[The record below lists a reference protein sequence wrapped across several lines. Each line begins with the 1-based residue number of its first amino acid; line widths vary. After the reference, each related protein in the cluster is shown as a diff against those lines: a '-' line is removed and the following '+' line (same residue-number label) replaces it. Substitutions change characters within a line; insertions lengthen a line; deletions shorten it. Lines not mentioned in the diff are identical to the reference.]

1 MCVCVCVSVLL
12 NPCGRIVNVWSS
24 VSDASLCSGANCGFE
39 LVALAERAQW
49 ETHPL
54 SNDHHVWG
62 ALCRSSRP
70 VSWISSGSI
79 LWLSHQQV
87 GEPKSNTHMRA
98 DIPLSLSA
106 LLSEAGLFM
115 YLCVIWRH
123 NYIVL
128 FLYEY
133 IHTNISVFI
142 TVSSS
147 PSHKTS
153 RQSWIFHAKIIFVLL
168 THSNRSSHSGSQ
180 CSLPCYI
187 MANQLTSNSDCLG
200 HGIPTS
206 RLTCVILL
214 ITHIMLKPPQMQDA
228 RVIVTS
234 IWQILLVFSY
244 ISIKT
249 CTTLGTFFFLS
260 RKLNKISKK

>member
-1 MCVCVCVSVLL
+1 MNRVTKTKQQVEEIMKWLSVGKGSVCVCVLL

-54 SNDHHVWG
+54 WNDRHVWS

-87 GEPKSNTHMRA
+87 GEPKNNNPMRA
-98 DIPLSLSA
+98 DTPLCLSA
-106 LLSEAGLFM
+106 LLSEADLLTH
-115 YLCVIWRH
+115 LCIIWRH
-123 NYIVL
+123 NYSTSISIL
-128 FLYEY
+128 SEY

-147 PSHKTS
+147 PNHKTS
-153 RQSWIFHAKIIFVLL
+153 RQSCIFHAKIIFLL
-168 THSNRSSHSGSQ
+168 PTRSNRSSLPGSQ
-180 CSLPCYI
+180 RSFPCFI
-187 MANQLTSNSDCLG
+187 MANQLTNNLDCLE
-200 HGIPTS
+200 HGIPAS
-206 RLTCVILL
+206 HPTCVVLL
-214 ITHIMLKPPQMQDA
+214 ITHIMLKP
-228 RVIVTS
+228 R
-234 IWQILLVFSY
+234 
-244 ISIKT
+244 
-249 CTTLGTFFFLS
+249 
-260 RKLNKISKK
+260 

>member
-1 MCVCVCVSVLL
+1 MNRVTKTKQQVEEIMKWLSVGKGSVCVCVLL

-54 SNDHHVWG
+54 WNDRHVWS

-87 GEPKSNTHMRA
+87 GEPKNNNPMRA
-98 DIPLSLSA
+98 DTPLCLSA
-106 LLSEAGLFM
+106 LLSEADLLTH
-115 YLCVIWRH
+115 LCIIWRH
-123 NYIVL
+123 NYSTSISVL
-128 FLYEY
+128 SEY

-147 PSHKTS
+147 PNHKTS
-153 RQSWIFHAKIIFVLL
+153 RQSCIFHAKIILCYLRVLIDPL
-168 THSNRSSHSGSQ
+168 SQVHSVLFLVLSWPISSQ
-180 CSLPCYI
+180 TTWTAWN
-187 MANQLTSNSDCLG
+187 MAFLHHTQRVWSCW
-200 HGIPTS
+200 
-206 RLTCVILL
+206 LL
-214 ITHIMLKPPQMQDA
+214 I
-228 RVIVTS
+228 
-234 IWQILLVFSY
+234 
-244 ISIKT
+244 
-249 CTTLGTFFFLS
+249 
-260 RKLNKISKK
+260 